1 MSTCRFSDIDDIPF
15 NFLIGGNGDVFEGRG
30 WNLIGEH
37 SPGKI
42 KQMKYL

>member
-15 NFLIGGNGDVFEGRG
+15 NFIIGGNGDVFEGRG